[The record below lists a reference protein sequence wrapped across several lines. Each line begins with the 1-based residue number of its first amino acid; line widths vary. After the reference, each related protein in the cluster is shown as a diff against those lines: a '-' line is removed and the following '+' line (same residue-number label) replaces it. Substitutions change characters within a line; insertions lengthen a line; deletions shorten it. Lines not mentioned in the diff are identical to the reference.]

1 MAQDVQQIISIHAP
15 AKGAT
20 LLNRAMHLFRFYFN
34 PRSRE
39 GSDAHGCD
47 ACCAVII
54 SIHAPAKGATICK
67 NDLDTLVHISIH
79 APAKGATSDILAI
92 RSDQVISIHA
102 PAKGATYSRTFSF
115 PSSLFQSTLP
125 RRERLRNFDR
135 HALAVLISIHAPAK
149 GATSDKCLFGRLG
162 GISIHAPAKGAT
174 STA

>member
-1 MAQDVQQIISIHAP
+1 MQRCAQAAGFQSTLPRRERLLSQMAQDVQQIISIHAP

-125 RRERLRNFDR
+125 RRERQKGVVTV
-135 HALAVLISIHAPAK
+135 AIVAISIHAPAK
-149 GATSDKCLFGRLG
+149 GAT
-162 GISIHAPAKGAT
+162 P
-174 STA
+174 